1 MVTVLNTGTIYIDS
15 HIYGYYTPALILG
28 ALGLR
33 LIICLCKGAVFG
45 SIMPKLVNTVR
56 KAILQG

>member
-1 MVTVLNTGTIYIDS
+1 MTNNQNIGNVS
-15 HIYGYYTPALILG
+15 RWLIIG

-45 SIMPKLVNTVR
+45 AVMPKIVGAVR
-56 KAILQG
+56 KAALQN